1 MKNIIKKKILI
12 FGGSGFLSSYLFETL
27 QKKFDL
33 FIAYNNNY
41 IKHRKFKYF
50 KITKIN
56 SSFIKKIIDNAKPN
70 IIINTIAYTNVDRID
85 KNKNISKNLNIK
97 LPEII
102 SNICKKIDINIK
114 LIHISTD
121 QLFDGNNS
129 VYYEKSKTNPLNTY
143 AKQKLIAE
151 SFVKKYNNHLIIR
164 TNFFGKSKKN
174 NKAFDFIYGSFC
186 KGKKLFYYNDI
197 FYNPIYVKDLTKIIE
212 KLININAKGTFN
224 VSSDK
229 RISKFDFA
237 KMICDMFNFPQ
248 NLLYSLN
255 YNDKKIFTEKRPKNM
270 FISNQKLKKKLS
282 IKKISSLNGLKQI
295 KKEFEIKRVN
305 LK

>member
-1 MKNIIKKKILI
+1 MKNINKKKILI

-27 QKKFDL
+27 QKKSDL
-33 FIAYNNNY
+33 FIAYNINY
-41 IKHRKFKYF
+41 IKYRKFKYF

-56 SSFIKKIIDNAKPN
+56 NSCIKKIIDNAKPN
-70 IIINTIAYTNVDRID
+70 IIINTIAYTNIDRID

-102 SNICKKIDINIK
+102 SNICKKINSNIK
-114 LIHISTD
+114 FIHISTD

-129 VYYEKSKTNPLNTY
+129 VYYENSKTNPLNTY

-174 NKAFDFIYGSFC
+174 NKSFDFIYNSFL

-237 KMICDMFNFPQ
+237 KMICDIFNFPQ
-248 NLLYSLN
+248 NLLNSLN
-255 YNDKKIFTEKRPKNM
+255 YNNKKIFTEKRAKNM